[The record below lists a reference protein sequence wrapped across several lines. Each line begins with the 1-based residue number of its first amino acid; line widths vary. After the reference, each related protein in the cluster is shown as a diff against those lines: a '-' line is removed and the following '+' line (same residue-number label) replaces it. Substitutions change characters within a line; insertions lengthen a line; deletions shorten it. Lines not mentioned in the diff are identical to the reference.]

1 VTGKTL
7 ATSINYGNEGSGVF
21 LAQKESEY
29 NSNLVTFRIKFIHS
43 MKKEIIMD
51 DPENYLFEDG

>member
-7 ATSINYGNEGSGVF
+7 AAEINLDNEGSGVF

-43 MKKEIIMD
+43 FKKEIIMD